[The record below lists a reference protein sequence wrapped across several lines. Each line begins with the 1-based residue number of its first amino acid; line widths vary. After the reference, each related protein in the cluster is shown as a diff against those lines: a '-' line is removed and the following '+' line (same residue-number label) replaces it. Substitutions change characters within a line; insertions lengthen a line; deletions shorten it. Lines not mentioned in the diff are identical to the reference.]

1 MEFLSADFWNER
13 YVQGETGWDLGRVSP
28 PIQAF
33 IDGLTDQRLN
43 ILIPG
48 AGNAYEAAYLME
60 KGFSKIVIVDFAEQA
75 LTNFAKSHPD
85 FPKEQLVRG
94 DFFELTG
101 TFDLIIEQTFFCAID
116 PTLRLAYVKQVSSL
130 LKPGGMLAGV
140 LFDRRFDSGPPFG
153 GSKTEYMELF
163 RPWFSDVQM
172 EPCMNSVAP
181 RAGTEIFIR
190 CTK

>member
-13 YVQGETGWDLGRVSP
+13 YEQGETGWDLGSVSP

-33 IDGLTDQRLN
+33 VDGLTDHRLN

-60 KGFSKIVIVDFAEQA
+60 KGFSNIFIVDFAEQA
-75 LTNFAKSHPD
+75 LTNFAKNHPD
-85 FPKEQLVRG
+85 FPEEQLVCS
-94 DFFELTG
+94 DFFEFTG

-116 PTLRLAYVKQVSSL
+116 PALRLAYVKQVSSL

-140 LFDRRFDSGPPFG
+140 LFDRQFDAGPPFG

-163 RPWFSDVQM
+163 QPWFSNVQM